1 MKKQKKKSIKPSFWE
16 KIKNAL
22 NNSPWHSAFTYPI
35 LFLTI
40 CFSLSLVFFNKDLEN
55 IGVFFLILFFLTPL
69 WVLFG
74 LIVSKRRLPYLL
86 SLIIGLAIPM
96 TIGIMVY
103 NGVVNSAKK
112 MSIKSMHYQARK
124 NIVAEIQKCN
134 IGESK
139 FMSNSQD
146 CPATAVKTVRGAV
159 NTMNDKNPYDT
170 SRKAVRESNSYTKN
184 EDVGYISL
192 SASGSS
198 VLINTCVNT
207 PCKKGENRLQDII
220 ETK

>member
-1 MKKQKKKSIKPSFWE
+1 
-16 KIKNAL
+16 
-22 NNSPWHSAFTYPI
+22 
-35 LFLTI
+35 
-40 CFSLSLVFFNKDLEN
+40 
-55 IGVFFLILFFLTPL
+55 
-69 WVLFG
+69 
-74 LIVSKRRLPYLL
+74 
-86 SLIIGLAIPM
+86 M
-96 TIGIMVY
+96 TIGILVY
-103 NGVVNSAKK
+103 NGGVKSSKK
-112 MSIKSMHYQARK
+112 MSIKSMHYQAVK
-124 NIVAEIQKCN
+124 YISAEIHKCK

-146 CPATAVKTVRGAV
+146 CPATAVKTVTGAV

-170 SRKAVRESNSYTKN
+170 SRKAVRESNSNTKN

-220 ETK
+220 EVK